1 LRLEKLTHQ
10 SPRKRELKADGG
22 EGSAEPLSPRRRQLS
37 TGKNWVDAPVGLS
50 GVDED
55 GMAEENGGER
65 GKVSVPAKTV
75 PYGKALRITATR
87 EVEGWNRDWQMRA
100 K

>member
-1 LRLEKLTHQ
+1 MLTHQ
-10 SPRKRELKADGG
+10 SPRERELKADGG

-50 GVDED
+50 GVEAD
-55 GMAEENGGER
+55 GMVEVNDGER
-65 GKVSVPAKTV
+65 GKVSDPANTV
-75 PYGKALRITATR
+75 PSGKALRITATR